1 MSTGAA
7 RLAILRAAAEDGIP
21 PSLAMAIADRE
32 SSFNPRARN
41 SKTIRGMFQMK
52 GDLRAK
58 YGVGDSDDP
67 YAQAKGWGAF
77 IKDVRKE
84 MAGPLGRDPSDT
96 ESYLGHHFGG
106 VRAGRM
112 LGMDPSTPVDTV
124 FTPREMRENPHFAK
138 AGTVGAL
145 NSSII
150 ADIGKRQTKFGAS
163 VPDFAAFGEPISPVS
178 DVAQQQ
184 GPAGRPSSAGP
195 DLSSFGQL
203 AEQSQPAQSAAAPSA
218 PDFSMFG
225 TPA

>member
-1 MSTGAA
+1 MSTAA
-7 RLAILRAAAEDGIP
+7 TRAAILRAAAEDGIP

-32 SSFNPRARN
+32 SSFNPLARN
-41 SKTIRGMFQMK
+41 SKTIRGLYQMR
-52 GDLRAK
+52 GDHRAK

-96 ESYLGHHFGG
+96 EAYLGHHFGG

-112 LGMDPSTPVDTV
+112 LGMDPATPVDLV

-138 AGTVGAL
+138 AGSVGAL

-150 ADIGKRQTKFGAS
+150 ADIGKRQTKFGAD
-163 VPDFAAFGEPISPVS
+163 VPDFAEFGEPVMA
-178 DVAQQQ
+178 DQQ
-184 GPAGRPSSAGP
+184 GPSSRPSAGP
-195 DLSSFGQL
+195 DLSSFGQM
-203 AEQSQPAQSAAAPSA
+203 AEQSQPSVQQPSSA

-225 TPA
+225 VPA

>member
-1 MSTGAA
+1 MTTASA
-7 RLAILRAAAEDGIP
+7 RMAILRAAAEDGIP

-32 SSFNPRARN
+32 SSFNPQARN

-150 ADIGKRQTKFGAS
+150 ADIGRRQTKFGAE
-163 VPDFAAFGEPISPVS
+163 VPDFAEFGEPVQTASAGAAMPPAVTG
-178 DVAQQQ
+178 
-184 GPAGRPSSAGP
+184 GPAP
-195 DLSSFGQL
+195 DLSSFGQI